1 MYYAVW
7 RIMNKNHFNYGKI
20 GGFITVDGI
29 NEDDQVPIFTD
40 TFMEMEQ
47 KLEDHILKPF
57 IEIIEI
63 D

>member
-29 NEDDQVPIFTD
+29 NEDDQVSIFTD

-47 KLEDHILKPF
+47 KSEDHILKPF